1 MAVYRPLALEAAG
14 GSGSQDRVEDGAN
27 SRVPLVGMRG
37 LVSLYSCNRLT
48 SSHNMVVSMANTT
61 KRTRNLLWNTLETFR
76 TPEQHRRKIQ
86 GLGNSAKPIV
96 KRVKPPKSKKKRA
109 RLDKLENGT
118 SSLQSRLHLLGYRVY
133 VDYLASPHWLD
144 VKARWK
150 AGNLFK
156 GWVCHSYGCDSREG
170 LSLHHWTYERLGS
183 EDLSDLILVCRDCH
197 QHIHR
202 LERRG
207 MALDEATKKVAKHL
221 PMGARLPQPNPTERE

>member
-1 MAVYRPLALEAAG
+1 
-14 GSGSQDRVEDGAN
+14 
-27 SRVPLVGMRG
+27 
-37 LVSLYSCNRLT
+37 
-48 SSHNMVVSMANTT
+48 MANTT
-61 KRTRNLLWNTLETFR
+61 KRTRDLLWNTLETFR

-86 GLGNSAKPIV
+86 GLGSSAKPIV
-96 KRVKPPKSKKKRA
+96 QRVKPPKSRKKRA
-109 RLDKLENGT
+109 RLDKLANGT
-118 SSLQSRLHLLGYRVY
+118 SSLQARLYLLGYRVY

-207 MALDEATKKVAKHL
+207 MALDEATKKVANHL
-221 PMGARLPQPNPTERE
+221 PMGARLPQPNPQRERE